1 MLIDFTGYKGKY
13 FYKLISKI
21 VLIKVLKSI
30 NKLKKK
36 RDKTYESEI

>member
-1 MLIDFTGYKGKY
+1 MGYKTEY

-30 NKLKKK
+30 NKKK
-36 RDKTYESEI
+36 RDKTNEWEILPW